1 MAFQTVDLYSSGITI
16 GMMENSPEREEGENP
31 RATLRFRAIGS
42 DDAGA
47 AFAAM
52 IDYLRTYW
60 WQDDPGR
67 IAAWQIPLKNVRME
81 KIEHAPAYNFECLF
95 EFSDEDSSKDVND
108 PEYEYPPIQDSDYQF
123 TTTGGTSHIT
133 HSLETLAAIP
143 AEGYPLRN
151 FDRGIGLNEDN
162 SFDGCDIV
170 TPHVSFT
177 ITVSRPRLFLTSD
190 TRMLL
195 AQATGAVNSAP
206 FDGFAAGEL
215 RFNGIN
221 SNKVEYNYTENGQ
234 SYKNWYWRISYSF
247 EASPNVPLVFNN
259 VPVVKRGWDYVW
271 QLVERKENT
280 TTGQL
285 DCAVRQLNVERVYPE
300 FDFALLGLPLPE

>member
-1 MAFQTVDLYSSGITI
+1 MRPPTTLSVRSSFPTKILLRTSTI
-16 GMMENSPEREEGENP
+16 LSTNTHLFRTRTINSRRRGES
-31 RATLRFRAIGS
+31 RTLRTA
-42 DDAGA
+42 
-47 AFAAM
+47 
-52 IDYLRTYW
+52 LRRLRRSRRRYT
-60 WQDDPGR
+60 
-67 IAAWQIPLKNVRME
+67 
-81 KIEHAPAYNFECLF
+81 
-95 EFSDEDSSKDVND
+95 
-108 PEYEYPPIQDSDYQF
+108 
-123 TTTGGTSHIT
+123 
-133 HSLETLAAIP
+133 
-143 AEGYPLRN
+143 LRN

-221 SNKVEYNYTENGQ
+221 SNKVEYYYTENGQ